1 MTDRDRIQAILQ
13 YWFDELDTLGMC
25 PQAQNKLWFQ
35 SRPETDR
42 EIEQRFGTDVRQAL
56 AGELNHWVEE
66 KEGLIALVIL
76 LDQFTRNIYR
86 GTAAAFSG
94 DQQALALAATAVA
107 CGTDRKLASIHR
119 VFLYIPY
126 EHAEDLATQEAG
138 IGCFDRLLKDC
149 HPDAGER
156 VSGFRDYSVAHRDV
170 IARFGRFPH
179 RNAILGRDSTGEEVS
194 HLEQHGGF

>member
-1 MTDRDRIQAILQ
+1 MTDRDRIQAILY
-13 YWFDELDTLGMC
+13 YWFDELDTEGMC
-25 PQAQNKLWFQ
+25 PRAQGKLWFQ

-42 EIEQRFGTDVRQAL
+42 EIEQRFGADVRQAL
-56 AGELNHWVEE
+56 AGELDHWADET
-66 KEGLIALVIL
+66 EGLIALVIL

-94 DQQALALAATAVA
+94 DRQALALAEAAVA

-138 IGCFDRLLKDC
+138 IGCFDRLLEDC

-179 RNAILGRDSTGEEVS
+179 RNAILGRESTGEEVS
-194 HLEQHGGF
+194 HLEQQGGF